1 MKQQDLNKL
10 IEAKVRGILSEKFT
24 YTPESE
30 SQDFESVKMSIER
43 VKTILD
49 DALKY
54 YKQGNSKLADSK
66 LDEVIQIIEEI
77 KG

>member
-30 SQDFESVKMSIER
+30 SQDFESVKMSIEQ
-43 VKTILD
+43 VKRF
-49 DALKY
+49 
-54 YKQGNSKLADSK
+54 
-66 LDEVIQIIEEI
+66 
-77 KG
+77 